1 VSATATGIVG
11 AGIERADGV
20 DKVTGAARY
29 SFERRFPD
37 LAYVVPV
44 QSTIARGR
52 VVRVESERALAE
64 SGVLAV
70 LDASCAPR
78 LERPEGTHPEL
89 LVLQS
94 DRVAYRGQIVAAV
107 VATTLDAAREAAGLV
122 EIEYEAEPH
131 DVILRADHPG
141 LYVPENANAGVPGAW
156 SDGDVAPAL
165 ARAAVIVDETYTT
178 AIEHH
183 NPMEPH
189 AATAVWEHDGLTLH
203 NADQGPYMTAVAVAG
218 LFGLRPE
225 QVRVVSEYVGGGFG
239 SKATMSRPPAVLAAM
254 AARVLGRPVK
264 IALTRQQLF
273 ALISYRPPSIQRV
286 RLGAAADGRLVAIDH
301 EAITQTS
308 RIHEYVDQIGASTRV
323 VYAAPCRRVVHR
335 VVRLDVPT
343 PGFMRGPGHASGM
356 FALEVAVDELA
367 ARLGIDPIALR
378 IANDTA
384 VEPYS
389 GREFSSRSL
398 VECLQT
404 GAERFGWM
412 TRGAGSDGADA
423 PRREGRHLIG
433 TGVAAAHHPDYRFG
447 STARAR
453 ALPDG
458 RFAVEIAASDIGTG
472 ARTALLQVAA
482 DALGVDPDRVA
493 LTIGHSASGQAMMA
507 GGSMGTSSWSWPVDM
522 ACRELARRLGARADA
537 GEAIP
542 PEGIEVRADSAEA
555 VQAAGSLA
563 RHTFGAHFAEV
574 AVDARTGEVR
584 VRRMLGVFAAGTIV
598 NARTA
603 RSQFYGG
610 MIMAHGQAL
619 LERGEIDP
627 ADGDFVVH
635 DLASYHVPAN
645 ADIGHLEVVM
655 LDERDRSGH
664 PVGVKGIGELA
675 MMGGAAAIANALSQ
689 AVGHRFRDVPIR
701 IEDVRSALR
710 RQ

>member
-1 VSATATGIVG
+1 MTATANRTVG

-20 DKVTGAARY
+20 DKVTGSARY
-29 SFERRFPD
+29 SFERRLPD

-44 QSTIARGR
+44 QSTVARGR
-52 VVRVESERALAE
+52 VREIDPGRALAQP
-64 SGVLAV
+64 GVLAV
-70 LDASCAPR
+70 LGAESAPR
-78 LERPEGTHPEL
+78 LERPDGTHGEL

-94 DRVAYRGQIVAAV
+94 PEVAYRGQIVAAV
-107 VATTLDAAREAAGLV
+107 VATTLEAAREAATLV
-122 EIEYEAEPH
+122 EIEYETHAH
-131 DVILRADHPG
+131 DVQLRADHPD

-156 SDGDVAPAL
+156 SDGDVERAL
-165 ARAAVIVDETYTT
+165 SGAAAVVDATYTT
-178 AIEHH
+178 ATEHH

-189 AATAVWEHDGLTLH
+189 ACTAVWEHDGLTLY
-203 NADQGPYMTAVAVAG
+203 NSDQGPYMTAGAIAG
-218 LFGLRPE
+218 LFGLAPE
-225 QVRVVSEYVGGGFG
+225 QVRVVAEYIGGGFG
-239 SKATMSRPPAVLAAM
+239 SKATMSRPPAILAAM
-254 AARVLGRPVK
+254 AAKVVGRPVK
-264 IALTRQQLF
+264 LALTRQQMF

-286 RLGAAADGRLVAIDH
+286 RLGADPAGRLVAIDH

-308 RIHEYVDQIGASTRV
+308 RIHEYVDQIGASTRI
-323 VYAAPCRRVVHR
+323 VYAAPHRRVVHR

-367 ARLGIDPIALR
+367 DRLGVDPIALR
-378 IANDTA
+378 ITNDTD
-384 VEPYS
+384 VEPWS

-398 VECLQT
+398 VQALQT
-404 GAERFGWM
+404 GAERFGWAP
-412 TRGAGSDGADA
+412 RGAGAGGAQA
-423 PRREGRHLIG
+423 PRREHGWIVG

-458 RFAVEIAASDIGTG
+458 RFEVRIAASDIGTG
-472 ARTALLQVAA
+472 ARTVLLQVAA
-482 DALGVDPDRVA
+482 DALGVASDRIA

-507 GGSMGTSSWSWPVDM
+507 GGSMGTSSWTWPVDM
-522 ACRELARRLGARADA
+522 ACRELAARIAR
-537 GEAIP
+537 EEIP
-542 PEGIEVRADSAEA
+542 RDGIEVLADSAEA
-555 VQAAGSLA
+555 VSAAGALA
-563 RHTFGAHFAEV
+563 RHTFGAQFAEV
-574 AVDARTGEVR
+574 AVDVRTGEVR

-619 LERGEIDP
+619 LERTEIDP
-627 ADGDFVVH
+627 ADGDFANH
-635 DLASYHVPAN
+635 DLASYHVPAH
-645 ADIGHLEVVM
+645 ADIGDLEVVM

-675 MMGGAAAIANALSQ
+675 MMGGAAAIANALSH
-689 AVGHRFRDVPIR
+689 VTGHRFRDVPIR

>member
-1 VSATATGIVG
+1 VSATATRTTVG

-20 DKVTGAARY
+20 DKVTGSARY
-29 SFERRFPD
+29 SFERRLPD

-52 VVRVESERALAE
+52 VVGVNPSRALE
-64 SGVLAV
+64 EPGVLAV
-70 LDASCAPR
+70 LDAASAPR
-78 LERPEGTHPEL
+78 LERPEDTHAEL

-94 DRVAYRGQIVAAV
+94 AEVAYRGQIVAAV
-107 VATTLDAAREAAGLV
+107 VATTLEAAREAAALV
-122 EIEYEAEPH
+122 EVSYEAEPH
-131 DVILRADHPG
+131 DVLLRADHPG
-141 LYVPENANAGVPGAW
+141 LYVPESANAGVPGAW
-156 SDGDVAPAL
+156 SDGDVDHAL
-165 ARAAVIVDETYTT
+165 AGAAAVVDETYTT

-189 AATAVWEHDGLTLH
+189 AATAVWEHDGLTLY
-203 NADQGPYMTAVAVAG
+203 NADQGPYMTAVSIAA
-218 LFGLRPE
+218 LFGLAPQ
-225 QVRVVSEYVGGGFG
+225 QVRVISEYVGGGFG

-254 AARVLGRPVK
+254 AAQVVGRPVK

-273 ALISYRPPSIQRV
+273 ALISHRPPSIQRL
-286 RLGAAADGRLVAIDH
+286 RLGADAAGRLLAIDH
-301 EAITQTS
+301 EAITHTS
-308 RIHEYVDQIGASTRV
+308 RIHEYVDQIGSSTRV
-323 VYAAPCRRVVHR
+323 VYAAAERRVVHR

-367 ARLGIDPIALR
+367 AQLGIDPIALR
-378 IANDTA
+378 IANDTD
-384 VEPYS
+384 VEPSS

-398 VECLQT
+398 VEALQA
-404 GAERFGWM
+404 GAERFGWAA
-412 TRGAGSDGADA
+412 RGAGSGDAGRPRCEDG
-423 PRREGRHLIG
+423 RLIG

-453 ALPDG
+453 ALPGG
-458 RFAVEIAASDIGTG
+458 RFEVQIAAVDIGTG

-482 DALGVDPDRVA
+482 DALGVQSDQIA

-507 GGSMGTSSWSWPVDM
+507 GGSMGTSSWSWPVDI
-522 ACRELARRLGARADA
+522 ACRQLAGRLAA
-537 GEAIP
+537 GEPIP
-542 PEGIEVRADSAEA
+542 AEGIDVRADSAEA
-555 VQAAGSLA
+555 VGAAGALA

-598 NARTA
+598 NPRTA

-619 LERGEIDP
+619 LERSELDP
-627 ADGDFVVH
+627 ADGDFPGH
-635 DLASYHVPAN
+635 DLASYHVATH
-645 ADIGHLEVVM
+645 ADIGRLEVMM

-675 MMGGAAAIANALSQ
+675 MMGGAAAIANALSH
-689 AVGHRFRDVPIR
+689 ATGHRFRDVPIR
-701 IEDVRSALR
+701 IEDVRAALR